1 MGEGFYVEGQMNIL
15 EIPHAERTEDA
26 IGQNTDQ
33 WGTVVQGPYK
43 QFKGKSR
50 NTGPI
55 TLVLYEDPPDAIPK
69 IHIM

>member
-1 MGEGFYVEGQMNIL
+1 MKINCVYYTKYLVYNI
-15 EIPHAERTEDA
+15 
-26 IGQNTDQ
+26 IGKSINPLMPN
-33 WGTVVQGPYK
+33 VFHIVQGPYK

-69 IHIM
+69 IHVM

>member
-1 MGEGFYVEGQMNIL
+1 MVYNI
-15 EIPHAERTEDA
+15 
-26 IGQNTDQ
+26 IGKSINPLMPN
-33 WGTVVQGPYK
+33 VFHIVQGPYK

-69 IHIM
+69 IHVM